1 MQFSYPITD
10 NIAVA
15 FVTPVLVAKV
25 GEHEQL
31 NPPLKAQVLDAMG
44 KDEGA
49 HISNR
54 DGW

>member
-15 FVTPVLVAKV
+15 FVTPVLSPRLAST
-25 GEHEQL
+25 
-31 NPPLKAQVLDAMG
+31 NSSPPLKAQVLDAMG